1 MKLDIKYGINA
12 VRAVIKATGKTPS
25 EIFQNAFKGDDFEM
39 GTILIWAGLLHQ
51 DKNLTIEQVG
61 DWLDTE
67 EGLYIKAVTEAVKK
81 FMEAFNRS
89 FAVNEKNKSGTE
101 KN

>member
-25 EIFQNAFKGDDFEM
+25 EILRDGFKGDDLEL
-39 GTILIWAGLLHQ
+39 GTTLIWAGLLHQ
-51 DKNLTIEQVG
+51 DKNLTTEQVG
-61 DWLDTE
+61 DWLDSE
-67 EGLYIKAVTEAVKK
+67 EGLYVKAVTEAASG
-81 FMEAFNRS
+81 FIATFNRS
-89 FAVNEKNKSGTE
+89 FAVKDKEAGTE